1 MTNRKAK
8 IMIPTCTAPM
18 QIKST
23 IAAGNDL
30 HRNNAHLAKAMVLI
44 EVILVITLLALLTG
58 LAGLTFSSAFG
69 SSQFEKEA
77 QGLIKTLQMA
87 HNAAVE
93 TNRRY
98 AVVIDTY
105 EQAYMLREYA
115 TIQDLIDEPEID
127 KILKTAEFTENCFLD
142 YIFFDDGVDSRD
154 PELENS
160 KFLFIAGRSGYQAGG
175 KIVLL
180 DQNENQHT
188 IIVNKTLGIIELEE
202 GDVEIFLPMNK
213 EDVPF

>member
-1 MTNRKAK
+1 MRTS
-8 IMIPTCTAPM
+8 CSTAG
-18 QIKST
+18 
-23 IAAGNDL
+23 GNDL
-30 HRNNAHLAKAMVLI
+30 INNVRLEKALVLV
-44 EVILVITLLALLTG
+44 ELLLVVLLIGLLTG
-58 LAGLTFSSAFG
+58 LASLTFSSAFG

-105 EQAYMLREYA
+105 DQTYMLREYA
-115 TIQDLIDEPEID
+115 TIQDLIDEPEVD
-127 KILKTAEFTENCFLD
+127 KILKTAEFTNKCWID
-142 YIFFDDGVDSRD
+142 YIYFDDGVDSRD

-160 KFLFIAGRSGYQAGG
+160 KFLFIAGRSGYQNGG

-180 DQNENQHT
+180 DQNEIQHT

-202 GDVEIFLPMNK
+202 GDIEIFMPMNK
-213 EDVPF
+213 EDVLF